1 MLYIIGG
8 FHTYFLEN
16 LGNGKGVNGISVSYR
31 QIRFV
36 LFGFF
41 LLFLKKRKKRQS
53 NENFG
58 HFKLINFHSISNSVY
73 KLVFYIVYVLLEIF
87 YCLHEYNLLFCAAF
101 LTFSNN
107 FIALQYCQN
116 RMN

>member
-1 MLYIIGG
+1 ME
-8 FHTYFLEN
+8 FL
-16 LGNGKGVNGISVSYR
+16 LVTAKYVSSR
-31 QIRFV
+31 LDSF
-36 LFGFF
+36 LNAC